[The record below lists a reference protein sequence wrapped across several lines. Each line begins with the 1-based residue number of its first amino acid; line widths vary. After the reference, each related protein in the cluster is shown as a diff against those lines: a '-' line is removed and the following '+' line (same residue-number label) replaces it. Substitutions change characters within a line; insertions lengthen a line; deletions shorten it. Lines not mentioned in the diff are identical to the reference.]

1 MRTTDPTSHKGWAI
15 MLSQMWGPH
24 FPVRVEQIAL
34 EYTKR
39 FPDPVRT
46 VAKADLPSF

>member
-1 MRTTDPTSHKGWAI
+1 